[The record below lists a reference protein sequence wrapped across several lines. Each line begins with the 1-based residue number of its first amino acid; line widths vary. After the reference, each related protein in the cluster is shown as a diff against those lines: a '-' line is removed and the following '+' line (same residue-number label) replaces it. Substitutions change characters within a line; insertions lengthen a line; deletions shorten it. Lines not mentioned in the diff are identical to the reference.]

1 MSYHIPW
8 TISRFCFSWRLTIKT
23 TRNSCLQK
31 SREPEFQIF
40 PSCGISRI
48 GILGSDLLIYCILKT
63 LWSGK
68 KIKEFWYSKFS
79 CLLSAPKQEWNH
91 VVTILDFADW
101 HALIYQSLGTTLFA
115 SYLNSLRSIYI
126 MWWHHS
132 LVCLTVYRKLLNLQ
146 LSNQSPISIFFLVS
160 HWGRSFSGKW
170 S

>member
-1 MSYHIPW
+1 MDKGECKPSVLYTFYVLPYSLDHLQILLFLEA
-8 TISRFCFSWRLTIKT
+8 SNQT
-23 TRNSCLQK
+23 TWNSCLQK

-40 PSCGISRI
+40 PSCGISWI

-68 KIKEFWYSKFS
+68 KNKEFLYSKFP

-91 VVTILDFADW
+91 VVTILGFADW

-126 MWWHHS
+126 MRWHHS
-132 LVCLTVYRKLLNLQ
+132 LICLTLYRKL
-146 LSNQSPISIFFLVS
+146 SA
-160 HWGRSFSGKW
+160 
-170 S
+170 